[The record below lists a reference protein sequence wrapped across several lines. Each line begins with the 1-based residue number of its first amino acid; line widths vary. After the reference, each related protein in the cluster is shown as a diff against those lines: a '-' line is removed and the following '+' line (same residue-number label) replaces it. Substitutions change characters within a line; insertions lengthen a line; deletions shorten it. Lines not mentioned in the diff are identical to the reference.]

1 MCVNT
6 SGDIYTSYQVNSQ
19 LVADI
24 LIRNNLDLT
33 RVYQHNSFDGKNCPQ
48 VMRAG
53 NFWSTFMEMV
63 TIHYTLQKD
72 YSDVKISMVSDNPDI
87 VDNTGRVINYPSVA
101 TTVGYTIT
109 VTLGSQTKSIKLY
122 SVVPG
127 TTSWQKWDGIY
138 PSSLI
143 WNNGNFDVKK

>member
-6 SGDIYTSYQVNSQ
+6 GGDIYTSYQVHAQ
-19 LVADI
+19 LIADI
-24 LIRNNLDLT
+24 LLRNNLDLT
-33 RVYQHNSFDGKNCPQ
+33 RVKQHNTFDGKNCPQ
-48 VMRAG
+48 VLLAG
-53 NFWSTFMEMV
+53 NYWAEFMKMIE
-63 TIHYTLQKD
+63 INYILGKD
-72 YSDVKISMVSDNPDI
+72 YKDVKISMVSDNPDI
-87 VDNTGRVINYPSVA
+87 VDNTGRVVNAPQVA

-109 VTLGSQTKSIKLY
+109 VTLGSTTKSIKLY

-143 WNNGNFDVKK
+143 WNNGNFVVNK